1 MHIAIIAAHGN
12 MKSRGAKAT
21 KEVQPSPNARA
32 NTTMI
37 TAAAAIAFL
46 GQSSQARKRSGA
58 RCSAAGVSIGIND

>member
-21 KEVQPSPNARA
+21 KEVQPSPNASA
-32 NTTMI
+32 KTTAI

-46 GQSSQARKRSGA
+46 GQSSQARKRRA
-58 RCSAAGVSIGIND
+58 APCSTAGVSIGTND